1 MEPIGQ
7 ELVIEDGGVIQ
18 FPPPPASGFNFKK
31 ENNDASDFASQDIS
45 KLSVST
51 SSSLDDAN
59 LILNNPIDEEISIQI
74 KKQRKTYQEI
84 LHQPQAA
91 TNDFESCVRML

>member
-18 FPPPPASGFNFKK
+18 FPPPPASGFDFKK
-31 ENNDASDFASQDIS
+31 RSIDISDFASHDIS
-45 KLSVST
+45 KISVST

-59 LILNNPIDEEISIQI
+59 LILNNPIDEEITIEI
-74 KKQRKTYQEI
+74 KK
-84 LHQPQAA
+84 
-91 TNDFESCVRML
+91 